1 MNTAARRIGGL
12 VDGVRAAAV
21 VPGFSRVGFAV
32 RSRLQ
37 QFRPMADYSLAGK
50 TVVITGP
57 TSGLGRAA
65 AEVLARSGASLVL
78 VGRSPSKLVTVAAEL
93 GTLITSPD
101 RQSIDTAIAEMG
113 DLEAVRRVCAEIIA
127 RHGAI
132 HALVHNAGALLN
144 TRTLSAQGYEQ
155 TIASHVLGPHLM
167 TNLLL
172 EPVRAGGGRI
182 ITVSS
187 GGMYAAPLG
196 STGDIAEGGW
206 PEMPPDRYDG
216 TRQYAIAKRMQVTL
230 NEMWAAR
237 QPDVTFASMH
247 PGWADTPGVQES
259 IPTFRMI
266 TRPLLR
272 TPAQG
277 ADTIGWLVADPA
289 VTARSGEFWCDRAVR
304 PIHRLPGTRRS
315 DAPANRAALWDWV
328 QQHSGVG
335 R

>member
-1 MNTAARRIGGL
+1 MNSASRSINGAIDAAL
-12 VDGVRAAAV
+12 DAAV
-21 VPGFSRVGFAV
+21 VPGFSRVGFAI

-37 QFRPMADYSLAGK
+37 HFRPLSDYSLAGQ
-50 TVVITGP
+50 TIVITGP

-65 AEVLARSGASLVL
+65 AEVLVRSGASLVL
-78 VGRSPSKLVTVAAEL
+78 VGRTASKLVTVAGEL
-93 GTLITSPD
+93 QAIAASPD
-101 RQSIDTAIAEMG
+101 QQSIDTAIAEMG
-113 DLEAVRRVCAEIIA
+113 DLDAVRNVCAEIA
-127 RHGAI
+127 GRHGAI
-132 HALVHNAGALLN
+132 AALVHNAGALLN
-144 TRTLSAQGYEQ
+144 TRALSAQGHEQ

-167 TNLLL
+167 TTLLL
-172 EPVRAGGGRI
+172 EPVRAAGGRI

-196 STGDIAEGGW
+196 SPSDIADGGW
-206 PEMPPDRYDG
+206 PEMPPSRYDG

-230 NEMWAAR
+230 NEMWAER
-237 QPDVTFASMH
+237 QPDITFAAMH
-247 PGWADTPGVQES
+247 PGWADTPGVQDS

-272 TPAQG
+272 TAAQG

-315 DAPANRAALWDWV
+315 DTPANRAAMWEWV
-328 QQHSGVG
+328 QQQSGAT